1 MRCLN
6 YAYALQGSGSKS
18 LFSCRLARCK
28 AKTIHKVYLKY
39 IYLLSS
45 SPQPRLIGVLVY
57 FTGRVE
63 NKPFKLKEIS
73 VVLATNVFDA
83 WKATHYENTDY
94 KIFKCFH

>member
-1 MRCLN
+1 M
-6 YAYALQGSGSKS
+6 
-18 LFSCRLARCK
+18 
-28 AKTIHKVYLKY
+28 KY

-57 FTGRVE
+57 LTRRVE